1 MKSVLVLFCCA
12 SVLAQVQS
20 AQAQSAQAQPAQVQT
35 AYRPPI
41 LRAVGIEQKMGAQV
55 PLDLPFTDD
64 LGNPVTLRQYSGKPM
79 ILALVYYSC
88 PSLCNMVL
96 SGLVR
101 SARDLSL
108 SAGRDFEIVAISFD
122 PRETREMAAAKKA
135 SYVKSYGRAGSE
147 NGWHFL
153 VGAEASSKGVADSVG
168 FHYAYDPLTNQYAHG
183 SAIIVL
189 TPEGRATRY
198 FYGIE
203 YPERDLRLGLVE
215 ASNHKI
221 GTAIDQVML
230 YCFHYDPSKGKYGM
244 VIMNVLRLGGLL
256 TVGSLALF
264 MLVMFRRDFRQQ
276 KAI

>member
-1 MKSVLVLFCCA
+1 MKSLLVLLCSA
-12 SVLAQVQS
+12 TALAQM
-20 AQAQSAQAQPAQVQT
+20 QT
-35 AYRPPI
+35 SYRPPI
-41 LRAVGIEQKMGAQV
+41 LRAVGIDQKMGAQV

-64 LGNPVTLRQYSGKPM
+64 VGNPVTLRQYSGKPM
-79 ILALVYYSC
+79 VLALVYYAC

-101 SARDLSL
+101 SIKDMSL
-108 SAGRDFEIVAISFD
+108 SAGRDFEIVAVSFD

-135 SYVKSYGRAGSE
+135 TYLKSYARPGAER
-147 NGWHFL
+147 GWHFL
-153 VGAEASSKGVADSVG
+153 TGADASSKGLAGAVG
-168 FHYAYDPLTNQYAHG
+168 FHYAYDPITNQYAHG

-189 TPEGRATRY
+189 TPEGRVSKY

-215 ASNHKI
+215 ASNHRI
-221 GTAIDQVML
+221 GSPIDRVML
-230 YCFHYDPSKGKYGM
+230 YCFHYDPSNGKYGM

-256 TVGSLALF
+256 TVGTLALF